1 MTTEKLLEKLRN
13 QLESLS
19 TTIHVIEQVQAG
31 ELHEVKR
38 KSIISSVKRSHHK
51 KITPPK
57 PKRNYHGNHW
67 TQTPEGRKKLARN
80 SRRMWR
86 KRNLAEDPNA

>member
-13 QLESLS
+13 QLESLGNA
-19 TTIHVIEQVQAG
+19 IHYIEQIQTG

-38 KSIISSVKRSHHK
+38 KSIIRSVKRSHHK

-57 PKRNYHGNHW
+57 PKRSYNGKHW
-67 TQTPEGRKKLARN
+67 TQTPEGKKRLSRNGRKMWK
-80 SRRMWR
+80 SRR
-86 KRNLAEDPNA
+86 LAEDPNA